1 MRMRVVNN
9 CVSGGCASEGVCIR
23 GGFVLNVALFS
34 SSMSVVLAPLPIMH
48 HHNSRTSTK
57 KNVRACENIQSEN
70 QSDQPGSDFI
80 TSALLF
86 FHYCCFKYQTLI
98 IRKFNKEFLKWS
110 DCFCEGCYFLL
121 CMKMLFNVT
130 S

>member
-1 MRMRVVNN
+1 MVVLQR
-9 CVSGGCASEGVCIR
+9 GVCIR
-23 GGFVLNVALFS
+23 GGFVLNVALLFS
-34 SSMSVVLAPLPIMH
+34 SSMSVVPAPLPIMH

-57 KNVRACENIQSEN
+57 KNGRACENIQSEN
-70 QSDQPGSDFI
+70 QTDQPGSDFI

-110 DCFCEGCYFLL
+110 DCTDCFCERCYL
-121 CMKMLFNVT
+121 M
-130 S
+130 